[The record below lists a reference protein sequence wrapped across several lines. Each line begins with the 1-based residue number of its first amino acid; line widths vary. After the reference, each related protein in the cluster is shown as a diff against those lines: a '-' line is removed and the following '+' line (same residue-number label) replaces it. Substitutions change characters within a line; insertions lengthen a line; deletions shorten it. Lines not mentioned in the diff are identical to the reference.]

1 MKQILLPLG
10 LTGAVLL
17 ALPVGSPKTIQLG
30 SDHSSYQHPEVALI
44 PSSSFFKTNASQS
57 KQRVEEVHAAVVDT
71 PKVADLSHASPDT
84 WHTLPPSVEVYDR
97 HPPTVPAPNEVEA
110 PDGTSAAT
118 YLAALQLR

>member
-1 MKQILLPLG
+1 M
-10 LTGAVLL
+10 
-17 ALPVGSPKTIQLG
+17 ALPSPKTIQLG
-30 SDHSSYQHPEVALI
+30 SDNSSYQHTEVALI
-44 PSSSFFKTNASQS
+44 PSSFPKTNASQS

-71 PKVADLSHASPDT
+71 PNKVADLWHASPDT

>member
-57 KQRVEEVHAAVVDT
+57 KQRVEEVHAAVGT
-71 PKVADLSHASPDT
+71 PKGHRSVACVS
-84 WHTLPPSVEVYDR
+84 
-97 HPPTVPAPNEVEA
+97 
-110 PDGTSAAT
+110 
-118 YLAALQLR
+118 